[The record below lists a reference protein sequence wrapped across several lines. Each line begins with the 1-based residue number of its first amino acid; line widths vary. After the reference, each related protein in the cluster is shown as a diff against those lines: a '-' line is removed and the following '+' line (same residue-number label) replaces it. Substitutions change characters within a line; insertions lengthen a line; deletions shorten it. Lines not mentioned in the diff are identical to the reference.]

1 MGTFFKM
8 LKFLTSISVLVSI
21 SYGVKEQDK
30 TIDLTTLIG
39 AGAGAAA
46 GSIPGGLIGSIPG
59 GLIGNG
65 LGSLAGNSLFQND
78 PLLSGLTGL
87 AGTGAGVLA
96 GGGAGALTGAGIGA
110 ATGAVAAPAV
120 AGVIDDVLGGKGGKG
135 GKEGKGGKGGK
146 EGKGGKSGERG
157 KGGKSG
163 EKGKKVKRVREENQ
177 YNLRTD
183 NLILP
188 PSLDQELGQQL
199 LEDFLMGDL
208 VLSLMVEV

>member
-1 MGTFFKM
+1 M

-65 LGSLAGNSLFQND
+65 LGSLAGNTLFQND

-87 AGTGAGVLA
+87 AGTGTGVLA

-120 AGVIDDVLGGKGGKG
+120 AGVIDDVLGGGWRK
-135 GKEGKGGKGGK
+135 KE
-146 EGKGGKSGERG
+146 
-157 KGGKSG
+157 
-163 EKGKKVKRVREENQ
+163 
-177 YNLRTD
+177 
-183 NLILP
+183 
-188 PSLDQELGQQL
+188 
-199 LEDFLMGDL
+199 
-208 VLSLMVEV
+208 